1 MSTGVFVNRINVN
14 VDQVAMSQDFI
25 VLKIVSNLVG
35 KQNYGQVI
43 NTIYR
48 EIKPLSLCR
57 AGWGDG
63 YYVLIHK
70 DHKFSFKDDNF
81 AITPVDP
88 RDLKLHHSAKLLIG
102 ALPCMS
108 EHKKSSEGVG
118 LYYLSDVENI
128 RGTEV
133 IRAFEIKL
141 EWEQQ
146 RLVLKVDGAT
156 FTPISY
162 HTNAQGEL
170 YGDCTHLPRFKF
182 DNWSQVLNR
191 SKYGEF
197 VKKAHR
203 SKRMKSE
210 VVSLDT
216 KNPSKFWSTK
226 AGILALFMSDV
237 RKYLDK
243 YISIQFQ
250 QLSPEYRIRF
260 KDTDVK
266 KTYQA
271 IDKLLQQKS
280 INVINLTEVD
290 MAPLKAAFTADGINV
305 QLSNEIVENAFNL
318 AIHHPK
324 IFYEESGQI
333 DPYQLLRT
341 KDNVI
346 IQSAYP
352 ETLLKNGE
360 LVKTTYEACKK
371 ELLVKWEVISKRLK
385 LLTPVGNWLFM
396 ICKKPKDSEESYF
409 SVSSH
414 QGQLTFVELNSVD
427 AQEYLLDLPRPMNDK
442 EQLIV
447 NLDTQETYLIEET
460 NYIALPNFVELAQV
474 MTELDEGYDNG
485 IQREWIVEF
494 LDLVERDLIELR
506 NKKLVVSKLNDLL
519 KQNQFLDSFTKKEI
533 FDNSINKIAYKGSM
547 QSFFDWVALEK
558 GLRLGASLKAQDS
571 GYIEASLGLFY
582 NEAEKLYFVGDKDN
596 VKSVP
601 KFCRIR
607 RIITDAEE
615 VPNELLKMME
625 AFHIRHK
632 QPTVYPFPF
641 KHLRE
646 FFKLENYDKGL

>member
-1 MSTGVFVNRINVN
+1 MSTRVFVNRINVK
-14 VDQVAMSQDFI
+14 VDQAAMSQDFI

-48 EIKPLSLCR
+48 EIMPLSLCH
-57 AGWGDG
+57 AGWGAG
-63 YYVLIHK
+63 YYILIHK
-70 DHKFSFKDDNF
+70 EHKYSFKDDNF
-81 AITPVDP
+81 SITPVDP
-88 RDLKLHHSAKLLIG
+88 KDLKLHHSAKLLIG

-108 EHKKSSEGVG
+108 EHLQSSEGAG
-118 LYYLSDVENI
+118 LYYLSDVESI
-128 RGTEV
+128 RGTDV

-146 RLVLKVDGAT
+146 HLVLKVDGIT

-182 DNWSQVLNR
+182 DNWSQALNR

-197 VKKAHR
+197 IKKAHR

-216 KNPSKFWSTK
+216 KNPSKFWNTK
-226 AGILALFMSDV
+226 AGTLALFMSDV
-237 RKYLDK
+237 EKYLDK

-250 QLSPEYRIRF
+250 QLNPEYRIRF
-260 KDTDVK
+260 KDTNVK

-271 IDKLLQQKS
+271 IDELLQQKS
-280 INVINLTEVD
+280 INLINLTKVD
-290 MAPLKAAFTADGINV
+290 IAPLEAAFIADGMDV
-305 QLSNEIVENAFNL
+305 QLSSEIVENAFNL
-318 AIHHPK
+318 AIHHSK
-324 IFYEESGQI
+324 VFYEDSGQI
-333 DPYQLLRT
+333 DPYQQLRT
-341 KDNVI
+341 KDTII

-352 ETLLKNGE
+352 ETLLMNGG
-360 LVKTTYEACKK
+360 LVKTAYEACKK
-371 ELLVKWEVISKRLK
+371 ELLVKWEVISRRLK
-385 LLTPVGNWLFM
+385 LLIPVGNWLF
-396 ICKKPKDSEESYF
+396 IVYKKPKNSEESYF

-414 QGQLTFVELNSVD
+414 QGELTFAKLNSEDVE
-427 AQEYLLDLPRPMNDK
+427 EYLLDLPRLMNDK

-447 NLDTQETYLIEET
+447 NLDTQEAYLIEET
-460 NYIALPNFVELAQV
+460 NYIALPNFADLAQV
-474 MTELDEGYDNG
+474 MKELDIGYDKG
-485 IQREWIVEF
+485 IQREWITEF
-494 LDLVERDLIELR
+494 LNLLKQDLINLKNKEL
-506 NKKLVVSKLNDLL
+506 VMTKLNDLL
-519 KQNQFLDSFTKKEI
+519 KQNPFLEIFGKKEI
-533 FDNSINKIAYKGSM
+533 FGNQANKITYKGSM

-582 NEAEKLYFVGDKDN
+582 SEEEKLYFVGDKDN

-607 RIITDAEE
+607 RIITDADE

-646 FFKLENYDKGL
+646 FFKLDNYDKGM

>member
-48 EIKPLSLCR
+48 EIQPLSLCR

-81 AITPVDP
+81 AITPIDL

-216 KNPSKFWSTK
+216 KNPSKFWNTK

-250 QLSPEYRIRF
+250 QLSPEYRVRF
-260 KDTDVK
+260 KDTNVK

-305 QLSNEIVENAFNL
+305 QLSSEIVENAFNL

-324 IFYEESGQI
+324 IFYEESGQV

-341 KDNVI
+341 KDTVI

-371 ELLVKWEVISKRLK
+371 ELLVKWEVISRRLK
-385 LLTPVGNWLFM
+385 LLTPAGNWLFM
-396 ICKKPKDSEESYF
+396 VCKKTKDSEESYF

-427 AQEYLLDLPRPMNDK
+427 TQEYLLDLPRPMNDK

-474 MTELDEGYDNG
+474 MTELDEGFDNG
-485 IQREWIVEF
+485 IQREWIIEF

-519 KQNQFLDSFTKKEI
+519 KQNQFLDTFTKKEI
-533 FDNSINKIAYKGSM
+533 FDNSTNKIAYKGSM

-596 VKSVP
+596 IKSVP

-646 FFKLENYDKGL
+646 FFKLEYDKGL